1 MSDASRAKKSG
12 IGYQIEQKMETSY
25 DQLEQD
31 GTPEAIKTWIQA
43 VLSGD
48 EEAGSLKSCKQRDL
62 HEWLKS
68 GSVLCKLINQLL
80 ASIGQPPVSFKK
92 KAPNTFAAFGN
103 IENFNNGCTTY
114 GMKKES
120 LVQSVDLWEG
130 RKGPFVNVIN
140 TLHSLGMKA
149 NANGYE
155 VMYCGQIER
164 YLSDD

>member
-31 GTPEAIKTWIQA
+31 GTPEAIRAWIQA
-43 VLSGD
+43 VLAGD
-48 EEAGSLKSCKQRDL
+48 EEAGSLKSSKQRDL

-68 GSVLCKLINQLL
+68 GSILCKLINQLL
-80 ASIGQPPVSFKK
+80 AGIGQPPVSFKK

-103 IENFNNGCTTY
+103 IENFNNGCTAY

-120 LVQSVDLWEG
+120 LVQSVDLYEG

-149 NANGYE
+149 NANGFE

-164 YLSDD
+164 YLCDN